1 MAALNYVVA
10 LVTVTVLSLTL
21 QELGRLGGVP
31 SRGPRWRTSR
41 PASSWWAAPLPGEI
55 DRSRGGAW
63 LDRRGNR
70 GDQSG
75 KGA

>member
-41 PASSWWAAPLPGEI
+41 PASSSSGCAAT
-55 DRSRGGAW
+55 R
-63 LDRRGNR
+63 
-70 GDQSG
+70 
-75 KGA
+75 